1 MSRPDNYAIQTRQAQ
16 DRFLTYDQ
24 QKLIDKF
31 RMRHDEAYLYLP
43 MLSQLYRI
51 SRSTGDMDRQTP
63 EGWKSANTHGEVMT
77 LLDLICDSRKDRF
90 VSGKWKDMGA
100 FGLLFH
106 RSLLENPRD
115 PWADRFEADPEG
127 FRKACLALGGEPFPN
142 GDIAYA
148 IELFD
153 GLRVLVQLW
162 FGDEEFPANLRLL
175 WDENALMYIKYETMW
190 FAKGILLNRIA
201 ENM

>member
-148 IELFD
+148 I
-153 GLRVLVQLW
+153 
-162 FGDEEFPANLRLL
+162 
-175 WDENALMYIKYETMW
+175 
-190 FAKGILLNRIA
+190 
-201 ENM
+201 

>member
-24 QKLIDKF
+24 QKLIGKF

-43 MLSQLYRI
+43 MLSQRYRI
-51 SRSTGDMDRQTP
+51 SRKTGEMQRETAR
-63 EGWKSANTHGEVMT
+63 GWADANTHGEVMT
-77 LLDLICDSRKDRF
+77 LLDLICDSREDRF
-90 VSGKWKDMGA
+90 ISGKWKDMGA

-127 FRKACLALGGEPFPN
+127 FRKACLALGGEPFPK
-142 GDIAYA
+142 GDLAYS

-190 FAKGILLNRIA
+190 FAKGMLLNRIA